1 MILLGGKGQDGGFFK
16 WHIGDGHVCWMHS
29 LNHKAA
35 ALRRFKPLLDRVLVE
50 RMLPETVSEQRDV
63 LTVWHTPDYH
73 VVQKTK
79 SGLMIPEKA
88 QGKVNEA
95 VVIAVGP
102 GARDKVMGGGP
113 LH

>member
-1 MILLGGKGQDGGFFK
+1 
-16 WHIGDGHVCWMHS
+16 MHS

-50 RMLPETVSEQRDV
+50 RMLPETVSEQCDV

-102 GARDKVMGGGP
+102 GARDKVMGERTFALGCVVLRIKP
-113 LH
+113 YLLCDRTER